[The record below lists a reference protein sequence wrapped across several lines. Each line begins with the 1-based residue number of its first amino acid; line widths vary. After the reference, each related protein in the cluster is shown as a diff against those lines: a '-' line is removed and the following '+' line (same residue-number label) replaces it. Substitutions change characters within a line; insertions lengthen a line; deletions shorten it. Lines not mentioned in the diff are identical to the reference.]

1 GRDRASVFG
10 GVDPRSPPPR
20 PTQGQDV
27 RLEAE
32 IPFDIAAEG
41 GTHDLHLQRNG
52 KPERL
57 SVKIPAGVDTGSVIR
72 LTGQGNPAALGMP
85 AGDLLVQI
93 KVGPHPWFR
102 RAGCDLLIDVP
113 ITPAEA
119 VLGAKVDVPTITGET
134 IIVTVPPGTSSGT
147 KLRLR
152 GKGVVHQKT
161 KRRGDQFVIVK
172 IVVPQQQ
179 DDETRRLY
187 EKISAKTTG
196 SPRDGLW

>member
-1 GRDRASVFG
+1 
-10 GVDPRSPPPR
+10 
-20 PTQGQDV
+20 
-27 RLEAE
+27 LEAE
-32 IPFDIAAEG
+32 IPFVVAAEG
-41 GTHDLHLQRNG
+41 GTHDLLLQRNG
-52 KPERL
+52 QSERL

-72 LTGQGNPAALGMP
+72 LTGQGDPAASGMP

-102 RAGCDLLIDVP
+102 RTGCDVLVDVP

-119 VLGAKVDVPTITGET
+119 VLGAKVDAPTITGET
-134 IIVTVPPGTSSGT
+134 VVVTVPPGTSSGT

-152 GKGVVHQKT
+152 GKGVVDQKT

-179 DDETRRLY
+179 DDETHLLY
-187 EKISAKTTG
+187 GKIAARTTG